1 MKITISI
8 YTHLSHVVKRVCSMN
23 KVKISIIIPCYYAEK
38 SIAGVVEQTISE
50 LNKCDRYNYE
60 FILVNDG
67 SEDTTFYEIQ
77 QLSLKFPFVT
87 GIDLAKNCGQHNA
100 ILAGM
105 QYADGDYILGM
116 DDDFQTH
123 PSQIFRLIDKLEEG
137 YDIVYGRFPK
147 RHHGLVRNIESRL
160 SHLSV
165 CYLLDKPKDL
175 MACPMYIIRRF
186 VRDEIIKSESS
197 FTNLQGLFL
206 RTSSKI
212 GNADIDHFDRKY
224 GKSGYTLKKLMRL
237 WASLLNYSMKPMRLI
252 LGLGLFF
259 LVAGLLY
266 LLIAIISGA
275 GFEHKV
281 YSEIVVFSGVIV
293 FAVGIIGEYVIRM
306 FMTVTKEP
314 QYVIRRDTRNKENPP
329 FYEGEYGHTVEGAE
343 ISSPSNKQK
352 MRGAVY
358 EKETA
363 YSGRG

>member
-1 MKITISI
+1 MSKI
-8 YTHLSHVVKRVCSMN
+8 
-23 KVKISIIIPCYYAEK
+23 KISIIIPCYFAEK
-38 SIAGVVEQTISE
+38 SIAGVVEQTAAE
-50 LNKCDRYNYE
+50 LDQYDHYTYE

-67 SEDTTFYEIQ
+67 SKDATFYEIQ
-77 QLSLKFPFVT
+77 RLSLKFPFVT

-105 QYADGDYILGM
+105 HYADGDYILGM

-123 PSQIFRLIDKLEEG
+123 PSQIFKLIDRLEEG
-137 YDIVYGRFPK
+137 YDIVYGRFPR

-160 SHLSV
+160 SHWSV
-165 CYLLDKPKDL
+165 CYLLNKPKDL

-186 VRDEIIKSESS
+186 VRDEVIKSESS

-212 GNADIDHFDRKY
+212 ANADIEHFDRRY
-224 GKSGYTLKKLMRL
+224 GKSGYTLKKLLRL

-252 LGLGLFF
+252 LGLGLF
-259 LVAGLLY
+259 LWVAGLLY
-266 LLIAIISGA
+266 LLIAVLSGA

-281 YSEIVVFSGVIV
+281 YSEIAAFSGIIV
-293 FAVGIIGEYVIRM
+293 SAVGMVGEYVIRM
-306 FMTVTKEP
+306 FMAVTKEP
-314 QYVIRRDTRNKENPP
+314 QYVIRQDTRDKENTS
-329 FYEGEYGHTVEGAE
+329 YEEKYWYTAGNAG
-343 ISSPSNKQK
+343 ISSFSAE
-352 MRGAVY
+352 RETGDVVY

>member
-1 MKITISI
+1 MSKI
-8 YTHLSHVVKRVCSMN
+8 
-23 KVKISIIIPCYYAEK
+23 KISIIIPCYYAEK
-38 SIAGVVEQTISE
+38 SIAGVVEQTAAE
-50 LNKCDRYNYE
+50 LDQYDHYTYE

-67 SEDTTFYEIQ
+67 SADATYYEIQ
-77 QLSLKFPFVT
+77 RLSLEFPFVT

-105 QYADGDYILGM
+105 HYADGDYILGM

-123 PSQIFRLIDKLEEG
+123 PSQIHKLIEKLEEG

-147 RHHGLVRNIESRL
+147 RHHGLFRNLESRL
-160 SHLSV
+160 SHWSV
-165 CYLLDKPKDL
+165 CYLLNKPKDL

-186 VRDEIIKSESS
+186 VRDEVIKSESS

-212 GNADIDHFDRKY
+212 ANADIEHFDRRY
-224 GKSGYTLKKLMRL
+224 GKSGYTLKKLVRL

-259 LVAGLLY
+259 WVAGLLY
-266 LLIAIISGA
+266 LLIAVISGA

-281 YSEIVVFSGVIV
+281 YSEIAAFAGIIV
-293 FAVGIIGEYVIRM
+293 SAVGMVGEYVIRM
-306 FMTVTKEP
+306 FMAVTKEP
-314 QYVIRRDTRNKENPP
+314 QYVIRRDTRDKENTS
-329 FYEGEYGHTVEGAE
+329 YEEKYWYTAGNAG
-343 ISSPSNKQK
+343 ISRSSAKRK
-352 MRGAVY
+352 TGGAVY

>member
-1 MKITISI
+1 MMSKI
-8 YTHLSHVVKRVCSMN
+8 
-23 KVKISIIIPCYYAEK
+23 KISIVIPCYYAEK
-38 SIAGVVEQTISE
+38 SIAGVVEQTALE
-50 LNKCDRYNYE
+50 LDKYDKYSYE

-67 SEDTTFYEIQ
+67 SEDATFYEIQ
-77 QLSLKFPFVT
+77 RLSLKFPFVI

-105 QYADGDYILGM
+105 NYADGDYILGM

-123 PSQIFRLIDKLEEG
+123 PSQIHKLIEKLEEG

-147 RHHGLVRNIESRL
+147 RHHGFIRNLESRL

-165 CYLLDKPKDL
+165 CYLLNKPKDL
-175 MACPMYIIRRF
+175 VACPMYIIRRF
-186 VRDEIIKSESS
+186 VRDELIKSASS

-212 GNADIDHFDRKY
+212 ANADIEHFDRKY
-224 GKSGYTLKKLMRL
+224 GKSGYTLKKLLRL

-259 LVAGLLY
+259 WVAGLLY
-266 LLIAIISGA
+266 LLIAVLSGA
-275 GFEHKV
+275 GFEHKM
-281 YSEIVVFSGVIV
+281 YSEIVAFSGLIV
-293 FAVGIIGEYVIRM
+293 SAVGMVGEYVIRM
-306 FMTVTKEP
+306 FMAVTKEP
-314 QYVIRRDTRNKENPP
+314 QYVIRRDTRTKDHTAFCEENYG
-329 FYEGEYGHTVEGAE
+329 FAAGEAE
-343 ISSPSNKQK
+343 RSGDFAERKTGDVI
-352 MRGAVY
+352 R

>member
-1 MKITISI
+1 MSKI
-8 YTHLSHVVKRVCSMN
+8 
-23 KVKISIIIPCYYAEK
+23 KISIIIPCYDAEK
-38 SIAGVVEQTISE
+38 SIAGVVEQTAAAIDQ
-50 LNKCDRYNYE
+50 NDGYTYE

-67 SEDTTFYEIQ
+67 SKDATFYEIQ
-77 QLSLKFPFVT
+77 RLSQKFPFVT
-87 GIDLAKNCGQHNA
+87 GIDLARNCGQHNA

-105 QYADGDYILGM
+105 HYADGDYILGM

-123 PSQIFRLIDKLEEG
+123 PSQIFKLIERLEEG

-147 RHHGLVRNIESRL
+147 RHHGLVRNLESKL

-165 CYLLDKPKDL
+165 CYLLNKPKDL
-175 MACPMYIIRRF
+175 MACPMYVIRRF
-186 VRDEIIKSESS
+186 VRDEVVKSESS

-212 GNADIDHFDRKY
+212 TNADIEHFDRRY
-224 GKSGYTLKKLMRL
+224 GKSGYTLKKLVRL

-259 LVAGLLY
+259 LAAGLLY
-266 LLIAIISGA
+266 LLIAVLSGA

-281 YSEIVVFSGVIV
+281 YSEIAALAGVIV
-293 FAVGIIGEYVIRM
+293 SAVGIVGEYVIRM
-306 FMTVTKEP
+306 FMAVTKEP
-314 QYVIRRDTRNKENPP
+314 QYVIRRDTRKKEEPL
-329 FYEGEYGHTVEGAE
+329 FYEGEYAHAE
-343 ISSPSNKQK
+343 EAEFSNPSAKRK